1 MLTATCHCGAVRVHV
16 PRRPASLT
24 NCNCSICRRYGA
36 LWAYYKDSEVRLE
49 AGAGGTNEYAWGDRS
64 LKFIRCGQC
73 GCVMQWKTMVPREG
87 ARTGVNARN
96 FEPSALG
103 AVRIRL
109 LDGAASWKYV
119 G

>member
-1 MLTATCHCGAVRVHV
+1 
-16 PRRPASLT
+16 
-24 NCNCSICRRYGA
+24 
-36 LWAYYKDSEVRLE
+36 
-49 AGAGGTNEYAWGDRS
+49 
-64 LKFIRCGQC
+64 
-73 GCVMQWKTMVPREG
+73 MQWKTMVPREG